1 MRRILIP
8 LLTLIS
14 LCAEPDFRLQPV
26 PAKLMSPAIN
36 EASGLAV
43 SPKDADFL
51 WIVNDSGGTT
61 EIHLVNTDGTARGS
75 VSVTDAANRD
85 GEDLAAFAPD
95 GKSIYLVS
103 EGKASPIVRFGR
115 TK

>member
-8 LLTLIS
+8 LLTLTS

-61 EIHLVNTDGTARGS
+61 
-75 VSVTDAANRD
+75 
-85 GEDLAAFAPD
+85 
-95 GKSIYLVS
+95 
-103 EGKASPIVRFGR
+103 
-115 TK
+115 